1 MDEQKNRVINPRD
14 EVEEVAQV
22 ISFLGRVIGA
32 VALDNYERVGA
43 QVVAEWSA
51 ERLRN
56 CSAAMGQAGSAP
68 S

>member
-1 MDEQKNRVINPRD
+1 MDEQKNGVITPRD
-14 EVEEVAQV
+14 EAEEVAQV
-22 ISFLGRVIGA
+22 IRFLGRVIGA
-32 VALDNYERVGA
+32 IALEDYERVGA

-51 ERLRN
+51 DRLRN

>member
-1 MDEQKNRVINPRD
+1 MDERTNSTIDTRN

-32 VALDNYERVGA
+32 VPLDDYERVGA

-51 ERLRN
+51 NRLRK
-56 CSAAMGQAGSAP
+56 CSAAMAQAGNAP

>member
-1 MDEQKNRVINPRD
+1 MEKYTNSAINPRD
-14 EVEEVAQV
+14 EMDEVAQV

-32 VALDNYERVGA
+32 VSLDDYERVGA
-43 QVVAEWSA
+43 QIVAEWSA

-56 CSAAMGQAGSAP
+56 CSAAMGQAGSVP

>member
-1 MDEQKNRVINPRD
+1 MDEQVNGVINPRD

-22 ISFLGRVIGA
+22 LSFLGRVIGA
-32 VALDNYERVGA
+32 VSLGEYERVGA

-56 CSAAMGQAGSAP
+56 CCAAMGQAGSAP

>member
-1 MDEQKNRVINPRD
+1 MDEHKNSAIEPRD
-14 EVEEVAQV
+14 EIEEVAQV

-32 VALDNYERVGA
+32 VEMDSYERVGA

-51 ERLRN
+51 SRLRK
-56 CSAAMGQAGSAP
+56 CSAAMAQAGNAP